1 MKVSRFPSSRS
12 ENASYA
18 RVMRVTNFSMNK
30 IGVAL
35 TPVPAGGSRTDTMY
49 WVEILPAGRY
59 IVNKRENTER
69 RVVHCSEASSGIKRA
84 RCRFILGLPG
94 GTFSRWR
101 RNCRYTCALAY
112 CARRAAPELDLL
124 LCLSNTPP
132 MKVLKLKHCVVN
144 FFSHFL

>member
-59 IVNKRENTER
+59 SQQTRK
-69 RVVHCSEASSGIKRA
+69 HRA
-84 RCRFILGLPG
+84 PR
-94 GTFSRWR
+94 
-101 RNCRYTCALAY
+101 
-112 CARRAAPELDLL
+112 
-124 LCLSNTPP
+124 
-132 MKVLKLKHCVVN
+132 
-144 FFSHFL
+144 